1 VHDTEALHRLELA
14 VLDLFVAG
22 DDPVCVSL
30 REQLAA
36 SHVARREWTEV
47 GFFTFFEV
55 PAHAR
60 RLPDAAE
67 FLLDD
72 VAAELDGAGRP
83 ARFVL
88 AVRDGAL
95 DFLEG
100 VILGERWPDE
110 PALRRAYYVRRGS
123 GRANMVVETRER
135 DWDDLRERV
144 SG

>member
-1 VHDTEALHRLELA
+1 VRDADSLHRIELA
-14 VLDLFVAG
+14 ILDLFVAG
-22 DDPVCVSL
+22 EDPLLDVL

-36 SHVARREWTEV
+36 CHVSRRERTEV
-47 GFFTFFEV
+47 GFFTFLDV
-55 PAHAR
+55 PPHAR
-60 RLPDAAE
+60 RIPGAPE

-72 VAAELDGAGRP
+72 VSCELHGTSRT

-110 PALRRAYYVRRGS
+110 PVLRRAYYLRRTGDS
-123 GRANMVVETRER
+123 RNVVVETSER
-135 DWDDLRERV
+135 DLQELRARV
-144 SG
+144 TP